1 MTKRCILTG
10 MALVLASAM
19 AVAGDSPQFRGPNR
33 DGVFNEQGLMK
44 TWPEGGPSVAWVAKG
59 LGGGYSSVSVVGGK
73 IYATGM
79 GADETGAL
87 HILNAADGKLE
98 KSIAYGK
105 ETTNDQAPGPRSTP
119 TVDGRQVYLMSGLGV
134 VCCIDPAKGSV
145 VWSVDVLKK
154 FGGENNT
161 WTLAE
166 SLLVDGDRV
175 ICTPGGVEGGI
186 AALNKKTGET
196 VWATKGINDKASY
209 CSPAIITHNGHRILL
224 TETETLVVGVNPDNG
239 ALLWTHPH
247 KTEYN
252 IHAVT
257 PVYSNGLVYYSGG
270 YGSGGG
276 ALELS
281 ADGAAVTQKWE
292 DKKLDCQHHGVVL
305 VDGHLYGTGHKNNQ
319 LVCLEMATG
328 KLMWQ
333 SKEVRQG
340 DVIFADGLLYVY
352 EGPKAGVV
360 DLVKVSPQG
369 MELAGKL
376 TVTEGDEKH
385 WAHPV
390 IADGRLYIRHGDA
403 LIAYDIKAK

>member
-1 MTKRCILTG
+1 
-10 MALVLASAM
+10 
-19 AVAGDSPQFRGPNR
+19 
-33 DGVFNEQGLMK
+33 
-44 TWPEGGPSVAWVAKG
+44 
-59 LGGGYSSVSVVGGK
+59 
-73 IYATGM
+73 M
-79 GADETGAL
+79 GADETGFVS
-87 HILNAADGKLE
+87 IINAADGKVE
-98 KSIAYGK
+98 KVIPYGK
-105 ETTNDQAPGPRSTP
+105 ETTNEQAPCPRSTP
-119 TVDGRQVYLMSGLGV
+119 TIDGKRLYLVSGLGV
-134 VCCIDPAKGSV
+134 VYCIDLAKNTV
-145 VWSVDVLKK
+145 AWNVDVFKK

-175 ICTPGGVEGGI
+175 ICTPGGVEGGVV
-186 AALNKKTGET
+186 ALNKNNGET

-209 CSPAIITHNGHRILL
+209 CSPAIVTHNGHRILL
-224 TETETLVVGVNPDNG
+224 TETETLVVGLNPDNG
-239 ALLWTHPH
+239 TLLWTHPH

-257 PVYSNGLVYYSGG
+257 PLYSNGLVYYTGG

-281 ADGAAVTQKWE
+281 PDGASVTLKWE

-305 VDGHLYGTGHKNNQ
+305 VDGYLYGTGHKNNQ

-328 KLMWQ
+328 KVMWQ
-333 SKEVRQG
+333 SKEVKQG
-340 DVIFADGLLYVY
+340 AVIYADGMLYDY

-360 DLVKVSPQG
+360 DLVKVSPSG

-376 TVTEGDEKH
+376 PVTEGDGNH

-390 IADGRLYIRHGDA
+390 IANGRLYIRHGDA
-403 LIAYDIKAK
+403 LIAYNIAAK

>member
-1 MTKRCILTG
+1 MTQRLVILGLAVVLLTG
-10 MALVLASAM
+10 AAL
-19 AVAGDSPQFRGPNR
+19 AGDSPQFRGPNR
-33 DGVFNEQGLMK
+33 DGIYSEQGLLK
-44 TWPEGGPSVAWVAKG
+44 TWPEGGPAVAWVAKG
-59 LGGGYSSVSVVGGK
+59 IGNGYSSIAVAGDK
-73 IYATGM
+73 IYASGM
-79 GADETGAL
+79 GADETGFVSVL
-87 HILNAADGKLE
+87 SLDGKVE
-98 KSIAYGK
+98 KTIPYGK

-119 TVDGRQVYLMSGLGV
+119 TLDGKHLYIMSGLGV
-134 VCCIDPAKGSV
+134 VYCIDLDKGGV
-145 VWSVDVLKK
+145 LWNVDVLKK

-175 ICTPGGVEGGI
+175 ICKPGGVEGGI
-186 AALNKKTGET
+186 VALNKLTGET
-196 VWATKGINDKASY
+196 VWAAKGIEDKASY
-209 CSPAIITHNGHRILL
+209 CSPAIVTHNGHRILL

-257 PVYSNGLVYYSGG
+257 PIYSNGLVYYSGG

-281 ADGAAVTQKWE
+281 PDGAAVTLKWE

-305 VDGHLYGTGHKNNQ
+305 VDGYLYGTGHKTNQ

-328 KLMWQ
+328 KVMWQ
-333 SKEVRQG
+333 SKEVKQG
-340 DVIFADGLLYVY
+340 NVIYADGMLYVY
-352 EGPKAGVV
+352 EGPKSGLVG
-360 DLVKVSPQG
+360 LVKVSPEG
-369 MELAGKL
+369 MELAGRF
-376 TVTEGDEKH
+376 TVTEGNDKH

-390 IADGRLYIRHGDA
+390 IAGGRLYIRHGDA
-403 LIAYDIKAK
+403 LIAYTIASK

>member
-1 MTKRCILTG
+1 MTQRLAILGLTVIFVTG
-10 MALVLASAM
+10 S

-33 DGVFNEQGLMK
+33 DGIFSEQGLMK
-44 TWPEGGPSVAWVAKG
+44 TWPEGGPAVAWVAKG
-59 LGGGYSSVSVVGGK
+59 LGGGYSSVSVVDGK
-73 IYATGM
+73 VYAAGM
-79 GADETGAL
+79 GAEETGMVTV
-87 HILNAADGKLE
+87 LNAADGKVE
-98 KSIAYGK
+98 KVIRYGK

-119 TVDGRQVYLMSGLGV
+119 SIDGKRLYLMSGLGV
-134 VCCIDPAKGSV
+134 VYCVDLVKNNVA
-145 VWSVDVLKK
+145 WSVDVLKK
-154 FGGENNT
+154 FGAENNT

-175 ICTPGGVEGGI
+175 ICTPGGVEGGVV
-186 AALNKKTGET
+186 ALNKVNGET

-209 CSPAIITHNGHRILL
+209 CSPAIVTHNGHRILL

-257 PVYSNGLVYYSGG
+257 PIYSNGLVYYSGG

-276 ALELS
+276 VLELS
-281 ADGAAVTQKWE
+281 PDGTAVTLKWE

-305 VDGHLYGTGHKNNQ
+305 VDGYLYGTGHKNNQ

-340 DVIFADGLLYVY
+340 ATAYSDGMFYVY
-352 EGPKAGVV
+352 EGPKAGAM
-360 DLVKVSPQG
+360 DLVKVSPAG
-369 MELAGKL
+369 MELAGRFS
-376 TVTEGDEKH
+376 VTEGEGNH

-390 IADGRLYIRHGDA
+390 IANGVLYIRHGDA
-403 LIAYDIKAK
+403 LIAYKITQ

>member
-1 MTKRCILTG
+1 MTQRIVI
-10 MALVLASAM
+10 LVLAVILLAGA

-33 DGVFNEQGLMK
+33 DGRFDEPGLMK
-44 TWPEGGPSVAWVAKG
+44 TWPEGGPAVAWVAKG
-59 LGGGYSSVSVVGGK
+59 LGNGYSSVSMVAGK
-73 IYATGM
+73 IYASGM
-79 GADETGAL
+79 DADETGFVS
-87 HILNAADGKLE
+87 IINAADGKVE
-98 KSIAYGK
+98 KTIPYGK
-105 ETTNDQAPGPRSTP
+105 ETKNEQAPGPRSTP
-119 TVDGRQVYLMSGLGV
+119 TIDGNRLYLLSGLGV
-134 VCCIDPAKGSV
+134 AYCIDLAKSSV
-145 VWSVDVLKK
+145 LWNVDLLKK

-166 SLLVDGDRV
+166 SLLIDGDRV

-186 AALNKKTGET
+186 VALNKMNGET
-196 VWATKGINDKASY
+196 IWAAKGINDKASY
-209 CSPAIITHNGHRILL
+209 CSPAIVTHNGHRILL
-224 TETETLVVGVNPDNG
+224 TETEKLVVGVNPDNG
-239 ALLWTHPH
+239 KLLWTYPH
-247 KTEYN
+247 KTEYD

-257 PVYSNGLVYYSGG
+257 PVYSSGLVYFTGG

-281 ADGAAVTQKWE
+281 ADGAAVTLKWE

-328 KLMWQ
+328 KVMWQ
-333 SKEVRQG
+333 SKDVKQG
-340 DVIFADGLLYVY
+340 AAVYADGLLYVY

-360 DLVKVSPQG
+360 DLVKVSPAG

-376 TVTEGDEKH
+376 TVTEGAGNH

-390 IADGRLYIRHGDA
+390 IANGRLYIRHGDA
-403 LIAYDIKAK
+403 LIAYNIASK

>member
-1 MTKRCILTG
+1 MTQRLIIT
-10 MALVLASAM
+10 VLA
-19 AVAGDSPQFRGPNR
+19 AVFFAGAAIAADSPQFRGSNR
-33 DGVFNEQGLMK
+33 DGIFNEQGLLK
-44 TWPEGGPSVAWVAKG
+44 TWPEGGPAVAWVAKG
-59 LGGGYSSVSVVGGK
+59 LGNGYSSVSVVAGK

-79 GADETGAL
+79 GADETGFL
-87 HILNAADGKLE
+87 SIINAADGKVE
-98 KSIAYGK
+98 KSIPYGK
-105 ETTNDQAPGPRSTP
+105 ETVNEQAPGPRSTP
-119 TVDGRQVYLMSGLGV
+119 TVDGKSVYLLSGLGV
-134 VCCIDPAKGSV
+134 VYCIDLAKGSV
-145 VWSVDVLKK
+145 AWNVDVFKK

-166 SLLVDGDRV
+166 SLLVDGDRL
-175 ICTPGGVEGGI
+175 ICTPGGVEGGVV
-186 AALNKKTGET
+186 ALNKSNGET

-209 CSPAIITHNGHRILL
+209 CSPAIVTHNGHRILL
-224 TETETLVVGVNPDNG
+224 TETETLVVGVNPHNG
-239 ALLWTHPH
+239 ALLWTYPH

-281 ADGAAVTQKWE
+281 ADGAAVTSKWE

-305 VDGHLYGTGHKNNQ
+305 VDGYLYGTGHKNNQ

-333 SKEVRQG
+333 SKDVKQG
-340 DVIFADGLLYVY
+340 NVIYADGLLYVY

-360 DLVKVSPQG
+360 DLVKVTSAG

-376 TVTEGDEKH
+376 TVTEGADKH

-390 IADGRLYIRHGDA
+390 IANGRLYIRHGDA
-403 LIAYDIKAK
+403 LIAYNIAK

>member
-1 MTKRCILTG
+1 
-10 MALVLASAM
+10 MAQRFVIIGLAVFLLAG
-19 AVAGDSPQFRGPNR
+19 AALAGDSPQFRGPNR
-33 DGVFNEQGLMK
+33 DGLFDEQGLLK
-44 TWPEGGPSVAWVAKG
+44 TWPEGGPAVAWVAKG
-59 LGGGYSSVSVVGGK
+59 LGGGYSSVSVVAGK
-73 IYATGM
+73 VYASGM
-79 GADETGAL
+79 GADETGFVS
-87 HILNAADGKLE
+87 IINSADGKVE
-98 KSIAYGK
+98 NTIPYGK
-105 ETTNDQAPGPRSTP
+105 ETKNDQAPGPRSTP
-119 TVDGRQVYLMSGLGV
+119 TIDGNRLYILSGLGV
-134 VCCIDPAKGSV
+134 AYCIDLEKKSV
-145 VWSVDVLKK
+145 LWNVDVLKK

-186 AALNKKTGET
+186 VALNKMNGET

-209 CSPAIITHNGHRILL
+209 CSPAIVTHNGKRILL

-239 ALLWTHPH
+239 ALLWTYPH

-257 PVYSNGLVYYSGG
+257 PVYGNGLVYFSGG

-281 ADGAAVTQKWE
+281 ADGAAVTLKWE

-328 KLMWQ
+328 KVMWQ
-333 SKEVRQG
+333 SKDVKQG
-340 DVIFADGLLYVY
+340 GAVFADGLLYVY

-360 DLVKVSPQG
+360 DLVKVSPKG

-376 TVTEGDEKH
+376 TVTEGDDKH

-390 IADGRLYIRHGDA
+390 IANGRLYIRHGDA
-403 LIAYDIKAK
+403 LVAYTVAAK